1 MDTTTVAHPPT
12 PDTRE
17 LRALALYR
25 ERRQD
30 IVLIGRDTYEVP
42 SQSGTRVYE
51 VVYGGEVETCTCPDF
66 VYRNL
71 SCVHL
76 LAVGACRARRRGQSA
91 RRTPDHELIR
101 LDAAAHPERLPSEH
115 EAAARRI
122 AGRTYV
128 EDLRRISPA
137 ANAALSRDLEDEEMG
152 L

>member
-1 MDTTTVAHPPT
+1 MTVTPSLPKAPR

-17 LRALALYR
+17 SRALALYR
-25 ERRQD
+25 TRRRD

-42 SQSGTRVYE
+42 SQDGTRVYE

-66 VYRNL
+66 VYRGV

-76 LAVGACRARRRGQSA
+76 LAVGVCRARRRGRS
-91 RRTPDHELIR
+91 RLPDHELIR

-122 AGRTYV
+122 AGRTYRD
-128 EDLRRISPA
+128 DLARISPA
-137 ANAALSRDLEDEEMG
+137 AQAALSRELEAEDLG